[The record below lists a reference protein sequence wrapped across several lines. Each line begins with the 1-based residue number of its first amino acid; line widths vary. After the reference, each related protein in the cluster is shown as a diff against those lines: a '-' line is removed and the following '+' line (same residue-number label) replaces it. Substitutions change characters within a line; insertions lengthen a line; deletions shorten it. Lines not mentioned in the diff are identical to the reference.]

1 MATALYY
8 HSFLS
13 YEHFPPWRLACADPM
28 EAVLSAADK
37 YGIKFFVGG
46 GFYGQWDSPISWP
59 I

>member
-1 MATALYY
+1 
-8 HSFLS
+8 
-13 YEHFPPWRLACADPM
+13 M